1 MKKLMPNLGS
11 LTPKMT
17 CDVVAAFAKAG
28 QKEFQFALHVEAA
41 VEQRPFK
48 FHAEHL
54 ISLLRDFATLQQPCL
69 KLRQQLL
76 KRHHELPECTV
87 SGLCAL
93 PEALAGHPGGEI
105 QEVEQQMLETMS
117 ELLCKPEAYQ
127 LPKDG
132 RDDFWWQQMRQ
143 RHFRLR
149 RKALERGSA
158 VAPVPVVREVAEDL
172 QLTPAVVYVS
182 REECLQLVTGC
193 AKMDWHHEKLLQGA
207 SSWLCEGRRHAE
219 LEPHEVAKFLQGFSD
234 LGFAQPLLRASL
246 EHSPAQVAPE
256 MPPDSC
262 TSALQGALDVGM
274 SVRST
279 AVRSLLRRC
288 SARLRQL
295 SAADA
300 EQLRQL
306 DEWCQLLILREQ
318 VAKREKQVTHWR
330 HLKTLAAESERCSQ
344 CDLAARKFS
353 ASTRH
358 KDSHLTCS
366 CFESTQRESTWP
378 AFARPEGWRW
388 CHSQSIRLE
397 RCCKT
402 ANNLETRLP
411 QDRQHRFRMT
421 VNFNEAK
428 SLLAVPASPM
438 MSPRSDISMGSMSPS
453 EADEA
458 EAEPGAR
465 KGRGGRTALHNA
477 AQKGRGPVAELLL
490 AARANVHAT
499 DQSLTC
505 WTPLHLAAAKGH
517 PDVVQMLLNAHAS
530 VDVWNAQGQ
539 TPLHEAA
546 NHGHAS
552 VVQLLLAARAFVDVT
567 DDASPRKCGLCWTPL
582 HFAAAEGHPEVTEIL
597 LQAKASINAEERLQ
611 GDTPLHLAANDR
623 HAGMGKEGSVEG
635 HHRVVQLL
643 LAAGASADVPNRRG
657 RTPCDIAQKNGKTKA
672 REEEE
677 DAASM
682 PVCDD
687 SDVEASLASSESDS
701 LGTKPPTQTPHGAY
715 NLQDPRQL
723 VELLINAKIGIVV
736 NGNRLSGSAAVAVVR
751 TQAKFLQMESCG
763 LKDEDVE
770 RLVLEWKSSRA
781 EKIYTW
787 RTTTLATRVFKL

>member
-1 MKKLMPNLGS
+1 MLLQLRQFRIPRGGRQKCNIAKFPPWRRWPKHGVQLLKRWKLPEVEPAIDVFKCEDPALVAEVVSEVVPWKRRWEHHAWLHRLCAHVRQLLPEMEPQDVMRIILAFGELYTKRKRHTLLFHDFETYTELFQALPVDVATEKSLLPLMRCYRRMGVTHEPFVRAICDRVVEGEVELAPGPLSELVQLHGDLKLRSPRLFDFVSEVLDLRFPYFSEDQVGDIARTFTTLQYRSASFLATLRRELPFRLHEYAWWNLIDIGEMYVVLQVQDREIAERIANEVYKLILNMRYSYPAKALRVLAFLEVGDKRTLRLLVRSVPRSISYLTPQAAAETIVACVSLDIKPQDVFHRLKAWRLYLVLMKKLMPNLGS

-132 RDDFWWQQMRQ
+132 RVFRSKDDFWWQQMRQ

-246 EHSPAQVAPE
+246 EHALLRVAPE

-306 DEWCQLLILREQ
+306 AAVLLQ
-318 VAKREKQVTHWR
+318 Q
-330 HLKTLAAESERCSQ
+330 
-344 CDLAARKFS
+344 
-353 ASTRH
+353 
-358 KDSHLTCS
+358 
-366 CFESTQRESTWP
+366 
-378 AFARPEGWRW
+378 
-388 CHSQSIRLE
+388 
-397 RCCKT
+397 
-402 ANNLETRLP
+402 
-411 QDRQHRFRMT
+411 
-421 VNFNEAK
+421 
-428 SLLAVPASPM
+428 
-438 MSPRSDISMGSMSPS
+438 
-453 EADEA
+453 A
-458 EAEPGAR
+458 EAEVLSQH
-465 KGRGGRTALHNA
+465 K
-477 AQKGRGPVAELLL
+477 AQRL
-490 AARANVHAT
+490 
-499 DQSLTC
+499 
-505 WTPLHLAAAKGH
+505 PLDL
-517 PDVVQMLLNAHAS
+517 
-530 VDVWNAQGQ
+530 
-539 TPLHEAA
+539 
-546 NHGHAS
+546 
-552 VVQLLLAARAFVDVT
+552 QLF
-567 DDASPRKCGLCWTPL
+567 
-582 HFAAAEGHPEVTEIL
+582 
-597 LQAKASINAEERLQ
+597 
-611 GDTPLHLAANDR
+611 
-623 HAGMGKEGSVEG
+623 
-635 HHRVVQLL
+635 
-643 LAAGASADVPNRRG
+643 
-657 RTPCDIAQKNGKTKA
+657 
-672 REEEE
+672 RE
-677 DAASM
+677 
-682 PVCDD
+682 
-687 SDVEASLASSESDS
+687 
-701 LGTKPPTQTPHGAY
+701 
-715 NLQDPRQL
+715 
-723 VELLINAKIGIVV
+723 
-736 NGNRLSGSAAVAVVR
+736 AVANELGPKEAR
-751 TQAKFLQMESCG
+751 SQSHA
-763 LKDEDVE
+763 
-770 RLVLEWKSSRA
+770 
-781 EKIYTW
+781 
-787 RTTTLATRVFKL
+787 